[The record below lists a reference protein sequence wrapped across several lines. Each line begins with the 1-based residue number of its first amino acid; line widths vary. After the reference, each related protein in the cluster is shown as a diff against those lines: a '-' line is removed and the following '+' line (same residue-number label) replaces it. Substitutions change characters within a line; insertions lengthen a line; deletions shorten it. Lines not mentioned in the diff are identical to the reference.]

1 MRKKIRKGAL
11 RAVFGQHSPKSQA
24 ENNTAKSTHAQDKTN
39 GRALHSASGYVN
51 IFLTSRKTGRRLGGL
66 HCHTRRLIA
75 APLRGVFLLVVNR
88 THGVDMPIILTG
100 APYGNPFGLLFPC
113 GQSANLYGVAHP
125 LGGGV
130 GFTTDNLT
138 QGKRA
143 MSKPLNGAIAH
154 TQNNAFVS
162 PYFEQSS
169 PLGMCLKAVTE
180 PVSCDAL
187 RTAKSEI
194 NTILAQ
200 VADALDVI
208 AERENLAHQCP
219 SCVSYSDGGQA
230 GSATDLMAALLR
242 LTIDMNTAINRKLEG
257 QQ

>member
-1 MRKKIRKGAL
+1 MRKRIKKGASLGCDGKSL
-11 RAVFGQHSPKSQA
+11 RNFKAASI
-24 ENNTAKSTHAQDKTN
+24 NRKSTHAQDKTN

-51 IFLTSRKTGRRLGGL
+51 IFPTSRKTGRRLGGL
-66 HCHTRRLIA
+66 QFQRRLIA
-75 APLRGVFLLVVNR
+75 MPFMAFSFCAIDR

-100 APYGNPFGLLFPC
+100 APYGNPLGLSLPLER
-113 GQSANLYGVAHP
+113 SANLYGVAHP

-130 GFTTDNLT
+130 SFTTENVPT
-138 QGKRA
+138 EKA
-143 MSKPLNGAIAH
+143 MSKSLNGAFAH
-154 TQNNAFVS
+154 TQNTAFVS

-180 PVSCDAL
+180 PVSRDAL
-187 RTAKSEI
+187 QTAKFEI

-200 VADALDVI
+200 VADTLDVI
-208 AERENLAHQCP
+208 AERENVAHKCP
-219 SCVSYSDGGQA
+219 SQVSYSDGGQV

-242 LTIDMNTAINRKLEG
+242 LTIDMNAAINRKLEG

>member
-1 MRKKIRKGAL
+1 MRKRIKKGASLGCDGKSL
-11 RAVFGQHSPKSQA
+11 RNFKAA
-24 ENNTAKSTHAQDKTN
+24 AINRKSTHAQDKTN

-66 HCHTRRLIA
+66 HCQPRRLIA

-100 APYGNPFGLLFPC
+100 APYGNPKGLLFPWL
-113 GQSANLYGVAHP
+113 QSANLYGVAHP

-130 GFTTDNLT
+130 GFTTDNMN
-138 QGKRA
+138 QGEA
-143 MSKPLNGAIAH
+143 MSKTLNGAVAH
-154 TQNNAFVS
+154 TQNTVFVS

-180 PVSCDAL
+180 PVSRDAL
-187 RTAKSEI
+187 QTAKFEI

-200 VADALDVI
+200 VADTLDVI

-219 SCVSYSDGGQA
+219 SRVSYSDGGQA

-242 LTIDMNTAINRKLEG
+242 LTIDMNTAIDRKLEG